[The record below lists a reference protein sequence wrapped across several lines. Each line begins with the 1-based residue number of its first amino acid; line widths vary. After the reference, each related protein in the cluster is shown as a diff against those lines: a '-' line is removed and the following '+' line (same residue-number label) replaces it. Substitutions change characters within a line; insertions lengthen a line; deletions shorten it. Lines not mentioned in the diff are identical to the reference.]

1 MASAMDVDAP
11 AAAAAASGAAGA
23 GPSSSKSASYMLPWV
38 RMAFML
44 WCGLLVQLLSM
55 HFDVHRDGSPG
66 SAAHLPL
73 PVPLPPALILPPC
86 HRPSG

>member
-1 MASAMDVDAP
+1 
-11 AAAAAASGAAGA
+11 
-23 GPSSSKSASYMLPWV
+23 
-38 RMAFML
+38 ML

-73 PVPLPPALILPPC
+73 PVALPPALILPPC